1 MRKATVPPKQS
12 DMRQEAGTGNTTI
25 TREADLTRDRILA
38 EAAKLFRNQGYATT
52 TLRQIANA
60 VGIKAGSI
68 YYHFTSKDELLGVI
82 LDTGIRVV
90 GHEVRKRVEALPA
103 AATYREKIAAGI
115 EGHLFGMLHHGDFTS
130 ANIRVYGQIPQQA
143 KNKHRLMRRTYADYW
158 DNLFAAALASGE
170 LRSDTSLAI
179 VRLFV
184 IGALNWTVEWYNPQR
199 GSFKEFAKQITD
211 IVFDGILAK
220 HES

>member
-115 EGHLFGMLHHGDFTS
+115 EGHLFGMLHHGD
-130 ANIRVYGQIPQQA
+130 
-143 KNKHRLMRRTYADYW
+143 
-158 DNLFAAALASGE
+158 
-170 LRSDTSLAI
+170 
-179 VRLFV
+179 
-184 IGALNWTVEWYNPQR
+184 
-199 GSFKEFAKQITD
+199 
-211 IVFDGILAK
+211 
-220 HES
+220 